1 MLLAHSA
8 KAKAKLG
15 WAPKVGLEEMFREMV
30 DADLAR
36 LSTNAIELKTPC
48 TSRGRQE
55 EESGTMS
62 NEHGLILPVII
73 CGGAGTR
80 LWPASRESMPKQF
93 IPLLGE
99 HSTFQAAA
107 KRVGDPR
114 SFASRLSSPIWI
126 HASSLRNNWPRSG
139 LPPTSFWSPYG
150 AIPQPPSRSRPS
162 APRRSIPTRSSS
174 SWRPITSSATTKASP
189 KLAGSPRR
197 GPARGQIMTFGIAP
211 TFPATSYGYIAK
223 GAALAKDAGYKVER
237 FVEKPDASSA
247 AKYIGQGYLWNGG
260 YFLFAPQVM
269 HAELSRFAPEILE
282 AATSALAAAR
292 IDLDFI
298 RLDKAAFERAPKTSI
313 DYAVIEKTE
322 LAGVLPVS
330 FSWSDVG
337 SWDAVWNMA
346 KGDASGNVTR
356 GNVEVIGTQN
366 SLVHSDELLTT
377 VVGLDDVVVVTTPD
391 AVLVSS
397 RKSAESVKDLVLQLR
412 ATNHPEADE
421 HVRVHRPWGW
431 YQRLDVGSRFR
442 VKRIM
447 VKPGQAAFA
456 AEAFSPRRALG
467 GRAWRRRSD
476 GERECAPAA

>member
-1 MLLAHSA
+1 
-8 KAKAKLG
+8 
-15 WAPKVGLEEMFREMV
+15 
-30 DADLAR
+30 
-36 LSTNAIELKTPC
+36 
-48 TSRGRQE
+48 
-55 EESGTMS
+55 MS
-62 NEHGLILPVII
+62 NEHGLILPVIM
-73 CGGAGTR
+73 CGGSGTR

-99 HSTFQAAA
+99 YSTFQAAA
-107 KRVGDPR
+107 KRVGDPTIFR
-114 SFASRLSSPIWI
+114 KPLVIANLDSRFIVAEQLAEIGVAADIVLEPIRRDSAAAVAVATVRAAQEHPDAIVLIMAADHVIGDHESFAEACRI
-126 HASSLRNNWPRSG
+126 AAQ
-139 LPPTSFWSPYG
+139 G
-150 AIPQPPSRSRPS
+150 ATQ
-162 APRRSIPTRSSS
+162 
-174 SWRPITSSATTKASP
+174 
-189 KLAGSPRR
+189 
-197 GPARGQIMTFGIAP
+197 GQIMTFGIAP

-260 YFLFAPQVM
+260 YFLFAPQIM

-298 RLDKAAFERAPKTSI
+298 RLDKAAFEKAPKTSI

-322 LAGVLPVS
+322 LAGVFPVS

-346 KGDASGNVTR
+346 KGDISGNVTR

-366 SLVHSDELLTT
+366 SLVHSDDLLTT
-377 VVGLDDVVVVTTPD
+377 VVGLDDVIVVTTHD
-391 AVLVSS
+391 AVLVCS
-397 RKSAESVKDLVLQLR
+397 RRSAESVKDLVLQLR
-412 ATNHPEADE
+412 AKNHPEADE

-447 VKPGQAAFA
+447 VKPGRRLSLQKHFHRAEHWVVVRGA
-456 AEAFSPRRALG
+456 AEVTVNDNVVLLHETESSYIPIGAVHRLANP
-467 GRAWRRRSD
+467 GRIPLELIEVQVGTYTGEDDIVRLEDVYGRS
-476 GERECAPAA
+476 